1 MTTGRLAA
9 FPPGIKGEMEIREVE
24 VPDPAPGEI
33 LIRVTRANV
42 CGSDLHFWRGDID
55 LSRFLKEPTVLG
67 HEMCG
72 RVAALGDGVATDSA
86 GAPLAEDDR
95 VVYRYFS
102 PCGRCSACLRGFTAA
117 CGRNAIFQIR
127 VCTEA
132 PYFVGGFGDY
142 YMLPANQAVFKVP
155 GDLDDDLVS
164 GVNCAVAE
172 VMEGL
177 TRGRV
182 GPGDTVVIQG
192 AGGLGLYAT
201 ALARYMGATKVIVI
215 DGVPG
220 RLSLARE
227 FGADEVIDI
236 GEHGDAG
243 ARSYRVRQLNDG
255 NGADVAVEVA
265 GFPDAFTEGIML
277 LGQGGRYVEIGN
289 ISMGMTTTFD
299 PAQVTLGN
307 KTVYGVAFY
316 EAIAL
321 KRSLEF
327 LAATKDRV
335 PYDRLISTPYPL
347 EKINEAFVDS
357 DERRVA
363 RATIVPA

>member
-9 FPPGIKGEMEIREVE
+9 FPPGVKNEMEIREIP
-24 VPDPAPGEI
+24 VPDPARGEI

-55 LSRFLKEPTVLG
+55 LSRFMSEPTVLG

-72 RVAALGDGVATDSA
+72 RIAAVGEGVRTDSA
-86 GAPLAEDDR
+86 GAPLAEGDR

-102 PCGRCSACLRGFTAA
+102 PCGRCGACLRGFTAA
-117 CGRNAIFQIR
+117 CGQNLIFQIR
-127 VCTEA
+127 QCTQP
-132 PYFVGGFGDY
+132 PYFVGGFADY
-142 YMLPANQAVFKVP
+142 YMLPAGQAVFKVP
-155 GDLDDDLVS
+155 DELSDDLVS

-177 TRGRV
+177 TRGGV
-182 GPGDTVVIQG
+182 GPGDVVVIQG

-201 ALARYMGATKVIVI
+201 ALARYMGATRVIVI
-215 DGVPG
+215 DGVG
-220 RLSLARE
+220 DRLSLARE
-227 FGADEVIDI
+227 FGAHDTIDI
-236 GEHGDAG
+236 GEYPDAG
-243 ARSYRVRQLNDG
+243 ARSARVREMNAGQ
-255 NGADVAVEVA
+255 GADVAVEVA
-265 GFPDAFTEGIML
+265 GFPDAFTEGVAI

-307 KTVYGVAFY
+307 KTVFGVAFY
-316 EAIAL
+316 EALAI

-327 LAATKDRV
+327 LAATRDRV
-335 PYDRLISTPYPL
+335 PYDKLISTPYPL
-347 EKINEAFVDS
+347 EKINEAFTDS

-363 RATIVPA
+363 RATIVP